1 MVLQTVRL
9 GYRTPCTL
17 GFQPL
22 CVELP
27 GLALRYKYSQDTDM
41 ETSSSAA
48 KTRRLRWDIRIGLF
62 ASALAIAGLV
72 SSILRGNEDV
82 LGSQFVATGLQKTL
96 LVFAIVLACMTV
108 AKWCHAKRN
117 GNL

>member
-1 MVLQTVRL
+1 M
-9 GYRTPCTL
+9 
-17 GFQPL
+17 
-22 CVELP
+22 
-27 GLALRYKYSQDTDM
+27 D
-41 ETSSSAA
+41 TSSSAA

-82 LGSQFVATGLQKTL
+82 FSSKFVATGLQKTL